1 MANAQASVHVAK
13 SKLPA
18 SAIVGYRNSRIPISL
33 TINFRFQHLAAC
45 ALVFE
50 NEAYNKTLNLFV
62 NRNALFET
70 RSLVLR
76 TVVEAS
82 IFGRSIK
89 FYSLSVRLAQILGE
103 FDYVRLPNPIEI
115 NRTIGVRLECDR
127 VRLTTPGKHDGFA

>member
-18 SAIVGYRNSRIPISL
+18 SAIVSYRKTPGRKSRIPISL
-33 TINFRFQHLAAC
+33 TINFRFQHLAAY

-76 TVVEAS
+76 TIVEAS
-82 IFGRSIK
+82 IFGRSIM
-89 FYSLSVRLAQILGE
+89 FYW
-103 FDYVRLPNPIEI
+103 
-115 NRTIGVRLECDR
+115 
-127 VRLTTPGKHDGFA
+127 

>member
-18 SAIVGYRNSRIPISL
+18 SAIVSYRKSRIPISL
-33 TINFRFQHLAAC
+33 TINFRFQHLAAY

-76 TVVEAS
+76 TIVKAS
-82 IFGRSIK
+82 IFGRSTM
-89 FYSLSVRLAQILGE
+89 FY
-103 FDYVRLPNPIEI
+103 
-115 NRTIGVRLECDR
+115 C
-127 VRLTTPGKHDGFA
+127 